1 MPKNTSNRP
10 QAGGEHSRLESAAA
24 ELQAVTTHQAFFPA
38 TPKSDHL
45 FAVQAGIPLNDALEQ
60 LTLLIGVAEN
70 SAMDVAICVGNGGE
84 ANGAWAPVHLL
95 TFAHALTQSIHR
107 GYVEAQRVAR
117 SQGE

>member
-10 QAGGEHSRLESAAA
+10 QAGGEHSRLESTAPA
-24 ELQAVTTHQAFFPA
+24 LQAVTTHQAFFPS
-38 TPKSDHL
+38 TPQSDQL

-60 LTLLIGVAEN
+60 LTLLIGAAEN
-70 SAMDVAICVGNGGE
+70 SAMDVAICVSNGGE

-95 TFAHALTQSIHR
+95 TFARALTQSIHS
-107 GYVEAQRVAR
+107 GFVEAQRAAR

>member
-1 MPKNTSNRP
+1 MAKTTSNRP
-10 QAGGEHSRLESAAA
+10 QAGGENSRLESAAA

-45 FAVQAGIPLNDALEQ
+45 FAVQAGIPLNDALDQ
-60 LTLLIGVAEN
+60 LTMLIGAAEN

-84 ANGAWAPVHLL
+84 ANGVWAPVHLQA
-95 TFAHALTQSIHR
+95 FAQALTQSIHR
-107 GYVEAQRVAR
+107 VYVEAQRGAR